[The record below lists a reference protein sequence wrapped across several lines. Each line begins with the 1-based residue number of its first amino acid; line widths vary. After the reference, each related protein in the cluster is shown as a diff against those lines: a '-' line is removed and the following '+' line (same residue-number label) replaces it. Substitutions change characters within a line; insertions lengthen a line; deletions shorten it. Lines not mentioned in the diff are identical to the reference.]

1 MLLELVLLLV
11 VLLLVAAELL
21 WLVVAEE
28 LLVVLA
34 ELAVV
39 VEVVDFLW
47 LVEAACFFDDALLD
61 DLWELLAFLEDELD
75 ELAATFSVF

>member
-1 MLLELVLLLV
+1 
-11 VLLLVAAELL
+11 VAAELL

-39 VEVVDFLW
+39 VEVVDFLGELVVVAEEDF
-47 LVEAACFFDDALLD
+47 LVEAFFL
-61 DLWELLAFLEDELD
+61 
-75 ELAATFSVF
+75 